1 MGDKFKYIPND
12 DTQVKIIPFVDYNWR
27 LKRLDNKQTNQN
39 TIKFLILKQT
49 NKFYLQNMIIIRVSQ
64 FFIYLFRISFQFVKS
79 LQHSI

>member
-1 MGDKFKYIPND
+1 MVDIFKYIPND

-49 NKFYLQNMIIIRVSQ
+49 NKFYHQNMIIIRVSQ
-64 FFIYLFRISFQFVKS
+64 FFIYLFRM
-79 LQHSI
+79 